1 MSFKYLRKN
10 RQYRNWSVVACVFT
24 RAIFEQGSDLSGF
37 QPVDIER
44 FIRRQRGW
52 VRTEVANLRTFALR
66 PSHPIALLEGILLMR
81 SSICTS
87 VIGGISKD

>member
-1 MSFKYLRKN
+1 M
-10 RQYRNWSVVACVFT
+10 VFHVDG
-24 RAIFEQGSDLSGF
+24 Q

-66 PSHPIALLEGILLMR
+66 PSHPIALLEGILLIR
-81 SSICTS
+81 SSICAL
-87 VIGGISKD
+87 VIGGISKDLLSLYKLIESHIIKI